1 MDSERK
7 EVNIDLV
14 EALKNIFTKEEL
26 EQMEKDYDVWRAKT
40 LEEKSKEVEM
50 AYSRS
55 IANQNYFDY

>member
-1 MDSERK
+1 MDSQRK
-7 EVNIDLV
+7 EVNVDLV

-26 EQMEKDYDVWRAKT
+26 EKMEKDFEEWRAKT

-55 IANQNYFDY
+55 IENQNPIDY

>member
-26 EQMEKDYDVWRAKT
+26 EKMEKDYEVWRNKT